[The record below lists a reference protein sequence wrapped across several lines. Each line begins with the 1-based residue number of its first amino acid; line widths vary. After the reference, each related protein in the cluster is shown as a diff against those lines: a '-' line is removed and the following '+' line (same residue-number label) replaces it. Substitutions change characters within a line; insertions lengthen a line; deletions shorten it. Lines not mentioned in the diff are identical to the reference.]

1 MLFHLKFK
9 KLHVYMGF
17 LSPTV
22 AKSDLTSNK
31 DHVTLNNKPGEWP
44 LNIRLF
50 LRCNDLLLK

>member
-31 DHVTLNNKPGEWP
+31 DPVTLNN
-44 LNIRLF
+44 
-50 LRCNDLLLK
+50 